1 MDSRRWISP
10 NSWVYLLLHLA
21 LFLAGFALVR
31 NGGTVSQAI
40 GASLIAAS
48 VAGWVIF
55 VYVRLSE
62 RRIEVLEAL
71 DRFGFVA
78 AFEGRA
84 ALIKHEYDRRL
95 AGAKHIDIMAFG
107 LKSLWEDYH
116 GEFATWKQRAHVR
129 ILLIDPKSPYTEQRD
144 KEEEELPGSIRGS
157 AKRFLRET
165 EGVRNETTGRPFQ
178 VRLYTCLPSVN
189 IFRVDDEIFWGP
201 YFIHAPSRNSP
212 TFVVR
217 RGGLLYGRLIS
228 HFDTIWSSD
237 TLSRDPT
244 PADGFEASDEV

>member
-1 MDSRRWISP
+1 MRS
-10 NSWVYLLLHLA
+10 
-21 LFLAGFALVR
+21 
-31 NGGTVSQAI
+31 GGTVLQAI
-40 GASLIAAS
+40 GSSLIAAA

-62 RRIEVLEAL
+62 RKIEVLQAL
-71 DRFGFVA
+71 ERFGFVA

-84 ALIKHEYDRRL
+84 ALIKNEYDRRL
-95 AGAKHIDIMAFG
+95 ARAKHIDIMAFG

-116 GEFATWKQRAHVR
+116 DEFVDWKQRADVR
-129 ILLIDPKSPYTEQRD
+129 ILLIDPNSPYTEQRD
-144 KEEEELPGSIRGS
+144 REEEEIPGSIRAS

-165 EGVRNETTGRPFQ
+165 EGIRNQTTKHPFK

-217 RGGLLYGRLIS
+217 RGGLLYGRLTS
-228 HFDTIWSSD
+228 HFDTIWSTA

-244 PADGFEASDEV
+244 SADAGDEV